1 VVVPPGLYAS
11 VIRTVG
17 LAEIPMVPQAVN
29 PDVSVAGS
37 LHWGKALPPPR
48 LKSLAPKVP
57 EPFRPAPTR
66 FAPLGSDFPRR

>member
-1 VVVPPGLYAS
+1 
-11 VIRTVG
+11 
-17 LAEIPMVPQAVN
+17 MVPQAVN